1 MNADRAT
8 SLRLAIL
15 AILLLSFIIRLAGLN
30 AQSIWRD
37 EADSLRFAGS
47 PALLTQMLTEPGHN
61 GPLYYVLLRGWL
73 GLVGPGLTAAR
84 LFSALWGTLTVA
96 LVYAVG
102 RRLFT
107 VSVAA
112 LAALLAG
119 VSPYLVWYSQEARMY
134 APALA
139 VGLLALR
146 LLLAALKRGG
156 AGRWLIYVLSA
167 GLSLYLHLAA
177 ALLIPVHI
185 LAGLLTRRRLIYLA
199 ALGLLLTAGPL
210 LSWIIPFL
218 LHPIVIGRA
227 PARPADMFAGLLLA
241 LTAGPS
247 GLFSLWTALPGLFL
261 ALAGAAL
268 APAGERRPVGL
279 ALAWVLLPLAGLA
292 LLALRLP
299 VFSERYLIFVAPAFC
314 LLAARGVAALGARW
328 RALAGLTLT
337 ATLVVCGAGL
347 WAQLTQPIKP
357 DFRSAAALYRAERQ
371 PGDIVLFLIP
381 QAQGPFEELA
391 PADGARYLAAPYA
404 GRPAEAATVPAQ
416 LEALLADSRRV
427 WLIES
432 EVKTWDPDGIC
443 RRWLEQRYDIARR
456 AELHLLRVTMYT
468 RRVIGRL

>member
-292 LLALRLP
+292 LLAL
-299 VFSERYLIFVAPAFC
+299 SMQD
-314 LLAARGVAALGARW
+314 LAQKRPRALVARGAVEHRW
-328 RALAGLTLT
+328 RRLLDDL
-337 ATLVVCGAGL
+337 
-347 WAQLTQPIKP
+347 P
-357 DFRSAAALYRAERQ
+357 
-371 PGDIVLFLIP
+371 LIHEDD
-381 QAQGPFEELA
+381 A
-391 PADGARYLAAPYA
+391 A
-404 GRPAEAATVPAQ
+404 GRVAREPHLVADHHHGHPSRARSSITSSTSLIISGSSALVGSSKSMILGCIANARAIATRCCCPP
-416 LEALLADSRRV
+416 
-427 WLIES
+427 ES
-432 EVKTWDPDGIC
+432 CPG
-443 RRWLEQRYDIARR
+443 
-456 AELHLLRVTMYT
+456 
-468 RRVIGRL
+468 